1 MLQDLALTGRLCGAL
16 LYYPPGAPEFEAV
29 KPLFMS
35 TEWARAWPY
44 GSAAEVSS
52 FWGGFT
58 QQASEPLADAY
69 QRLFIGPGALAAPP
83 WGSVYL
89 DKESVVFGDS
99 TLALRHWLA
108 ARGITSFHPPQEPE
122 DHIGLMV
129 LMAAWL
135 AEQRPAE
142 VDDFLSAHLLPWAP
156 RYLTLLASASGHPFY
171 QAAASLARIT
181 LAGWATSR
189 EITVPPRTLYC

>member
-44 GSAAEVSS
+44 GSATEVSS

-69 QRLFIGPGALAAPP
+69 QRLFIGPGALAAPHGARYTWIKRMWCLVTRP
-83 WGSVYL
+83 WPCAIGWLRGASPL
-89 DKESVVFGDS
+89 SIRRRS
-99 TLALRHWLA
+99 RRIILA
-108 ARGITSFHPPQEPE
+108 
-122 DHIGLMV
+122 
-129 LMAAWL
+129 
-135 AEQRPAE
+135 
-142 VDDFLSAHLLPWAP
+142 
-156 RYLTLLASASGHPFY
+156 
-171 QAAASLARIT
+171 
-181 LAGWATSR
+181 
-189 EITVPPRTLYC
+189 